1 MKILI
6 IARGY
11 PSKKEPQDG
20 CFELD
25 QAKALR
31 ELGHDVTMMSVDC
44 RLKWE
49 WRKIGVMRG
58 QINDIVTYKIFL
70 FPTSIIRRLSYRLSS
85 WIDKKLALR
94 LFRKI
99 QQECGRFDVLH
110 AHFLPCI
117 FLGVY
122 IKEHSGIPLVGTEHW
137 SELNVDTLKPYV
149 SYLGNKAYP
158 YVDCLISVCKSLQSR
173 IYKHFDIDSHVI
185 HNMIADDFTLETTG
199 IESHPKFR
207 FIAVGSLIH
216 TKGFDILV
224 DSFALSHLIEKNA
237 ELIIVGDG
245 PEHTNLQKHIDKLGL
260 QQNITL
266 AGRKSKP
273 EIVELL
279 KSSDVYISSSRSENF
294 SVAILEA
301 LSMGLPVIA
310 TICGGIKECIDGCNG
325 LLVPIEN
332 AEELAVAM
340 KNMYDNYTNYDRDI
354 IRQDCLD
361 KYSPKVIAKQIESVY
376 SKVFNQDV

>member
-49 WRKIGVMRG
+49 WRKIGITRG

-70 FPTSIIRRLSYRLSS
+70 LPTSIIRRLSYKLSS
-85 WIDKKLALR
+85 WMEGALALK
-94 LFRKI
+94 LFRRVE
-99 QQECGRFDVLH
+99 QERGPFDVIH

-117 FLGVY
+117 FLGAC
-122 IKEHSGIPLVGTEHW
+122 IKKSYRVSLVGTEHW

-158 YVDCLISVCKSLQSR
+158 YVDCLISVCKSLQSK

-185 HNMIADDFTLETTG
+185 HNMIADDFTLEIAG
-199 IESHPKFR
+199 MESHPKFR

-216 TKGFDILV
+216 IKGFDILINA
-224 DSFALSHLIEKNA
+224 FALSHLTENA
-237 ELIIVGDG
+237 ELIIIGEG

-260 QQNITL
+260 QQNIKL
-266 AGRKSKP
+266 LGRKSKS

-279 KSSDVYISSSRSENF
+279 KSSHVYISSSRSENF

-310 TICGGIKECIDGCNG
+310 TICGGIKECVNEGNG

-340 KNMYDNYTNYDRDI
+340 INMYDNYTNYERDI

-376 SKVFNQDV
+376 SKVLNQDV